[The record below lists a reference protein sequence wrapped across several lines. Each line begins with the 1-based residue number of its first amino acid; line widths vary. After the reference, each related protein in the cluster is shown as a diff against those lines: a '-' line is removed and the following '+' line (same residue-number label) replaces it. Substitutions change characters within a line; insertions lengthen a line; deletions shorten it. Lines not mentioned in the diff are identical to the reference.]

1 MDKGDERRRPD
12 QSLRIRFDPIRNLSL
27 RGASSA
33 RSRRRSASPELEE
46 LGSAHS
52 AKGIYKS

>member
-12 QSLRIRFDPIRNLSL
+12 QSLRVRFDPVCNLSL

-33 RSRRRSASPELEE
+33 RRRCRIASPELEE

-52 AKGIYKS
+52 AKGIYES